1 MYVYMYWFEHFLL
14 IYILI
19 LKRLKNITLLQKK
32 SWTWAQVHFFFDTGD
47 HVKHIVEDKSLSYYF
62 SKILKNIPWLIQVR
76 SVTGKLETD
85 ITSCQRMLIM

>member
-32 SWTWAQVHFFFDTGD
+32 AGPGLKLIFFDTGD
-47 HVKHIVEDKSLSYYF
+47 HVKPIVEDKSLSYF
-62 SKILKNIPWLIQVR
+62 LSKIIK
-76 SVTGKLETD
+76 
-85 ITSCQRMLIM
+85 TSLG